1 MAEPDREHLFLIDG
15 SGFIFRAYFA
25 GMGNRRAQMTRSD
38 GTPTNAAY
46 IYTRMLLKLIDDT
59 EADYVAVI
67 FDKARKTF
75 RNDIYPDYKAH
86 RPDPPEDL
94 IPQFALVRE
103 ATEAMNVPAV
113 QMENYEADDLI
124 ATYANE
130 AAEKGM
136 DVTIVSSDKDLM
148 QLVNDRITL
157 WDGMKDKS
165 IGADEVVEKF
175 GVGPDKVVEV
185 QALAG
190 DSTDNVPGV
199 QGIGIK
205 TAAELIN
212 QYGDL
217 ETLLARAE
225 EIKQPKRREKL
236 IEQAD
241 MARISKQLVTL
252 KADVPIELTLN
263 DFRKRQPDPEK
274 LIAFL
279 KEQEFKTLVSSISA
293 KHGIAADAPE
303 VLEEEKQAQDTD
315 YTLVQKIDDLKPWI
329 EAAAKAG
336 IVAVDTETDA
346 LSSMQAGLVGV
357 SISVTPGKACY
368 VPLAHVGS
376 GDQGAFD
383 LGDGDTKA
391 DADAPEQIPM
401 QQALDLLKPMLE
413 DPGIL
418 KVGQNIKYDMQVL
431 ARYGISVAP
440 VDDTM
445 LLSYVLEGGLHGH
458 GMDELALRFLEVETI
473 KFKDVAGSGKNA
485 VSFDKVPLDK
495 AGPYAAEDADITLRL
510 HRLMKPRL
518 AREHMTTVYERLE
531 RPLIYVLEEMERT
544 GIKVD
549 AQKLKD
555 FSADFEKRMAEL
567 EAHAHE
573 QAGHE
578 FNVGSPKQV
587 GEILFDEMSL
597 EGGKKGKT
605 GAYSTSADVLE
616 DLVIQGHEL
625 PQTILDWRQIS
636 RSSRSTY
643 TDASCPR
650 TINPGDGP
658 HPHHLQTSPSPTTGR
673 LSSND
678 PNLQNIPVRTEE
690 GRKIRQAF
698 VAGKGPRPA
707 LGRLFADRTAPARPH
722 GRHRLAAQGH
732 RVPRTVI
739 DIHAMTASEVFDVP
753 VEGMDPIRAPPAP
766 RRSTSASSMAFQRV
780 RPRSPVRSIPQ
791 WRGAA
796 TTSPPTSNAIPGIR
810 GLHGTNQEGS
820 SAAINGYVEDAC
832 SAGAVSPAAAIREKN
847 QALRG
852 NAERAA
858 INAPIQGG
866 AADIIKRAMVRVQ
879 QALDDAKLGA
889 RMLLQ
894 VHDELIFE
902 VPEKE
907 VEKTKSAVKD
917 VMESAAVLNV
927 PLEVDIGTGANWDEA
942 H

>member
-625 PQTILDWRQIS
+625 PQTILDWRQLQKLK
-636 RSSRSTY
+636 STY
-643 TDASCPR
+643 TDALVE
-650 TINPGDGP
+650 TINPNTGRV
-658 HPHHLQTSPSPTTGR
+658 HTSFSQAVTSTGR

-678 PNLQNIPVRTEE
+678 PNLQNIPIRSEE

-698 VAGKGPRPA
+698 VADKGHVLMSA
-707 LGRLFADRTAPARPH
+707 DYSQIELRLLAHVADIDSLKEAFAN
-722 GRHRLAAQGH
+722 GQ
-732 RVPRTVI
+732 
-739 DIHAMTASEVFDVP
+739 DIHAITASEIFDVP
-753 VEGMDPIRAPPAP
+753 VEGMDPMVRRQAKAINFGIIYGISGFGLARQLGIP
-766 RRSTSASSMAFQRV
+766 RGDAQRYIEAYFE
-780 RPRSPVRSIPQ
+780 RY
-791 WRGAA
+791 
-796 TTSPPTSNAIPGIR
+796 PGIKDYMERTKKQAHDQGFVETPFGRKCHVR
-810 GLHGTNQEGS
+810 G
-820 SAAINGYVEDAC
+820 IN
-832 SAGAVSPAAAIREKN
+832 EKN

>member
-217 ETLLARAE
+217 ETLLERAE

-252 KADVPIELTLN
+252 KADVPVEQTLN

-329 EAAAKAG
+329 EAAIKAG

-368 VPLAHVGS
+368 VPLAHVGA
-376 GDQGAFD
+376 GDQGTFD
-383 LGDGDTKA
+383 LGDGDANT

-401 QQALDLLKPMLE
+401 QDALDLLKPMLE

-431 ARYGISVAP
+431 ARYGITVAP

-616 DLVIQGHEL
+616 DLVIQEHEL
-625 PQTILDWRQIS
+625 PQTILDWRQLQKLK
-636 RSSRSTY
+636 STY
-643 TDASCPR
+643 TDALVE
-650 TINPGDGP
+650 TINPNTGRV
-658 HPHHLQTSPSPTTGR
+658 HTSFSQAVTSTGR

-678 PNLQNIPVRTEE
+678 PNLQNIPIRSEE

-698 VAGKGPRPA
+698 IADKGHVLMSADYSQIELRLLAHVADIDSLKDA
-707 LGRLFADRTAPARPH
+707 FAN
-722 GRHRLAAQGH
+722 GQ
-732 RVPRTVI
+732 
-739 DIHAMTASEVFDVP
+739 DIHAITASEIFEVP
-753 VEGMDPIRAPPAP
+753 IEGMDPMVRRQAKAINFGIIYGISGFGLARQLGIP
-766 RRSTSASSMAFQRV
+766 RGDAQRYIEAYFE
-780 RPRSPVRSIPQ
+780 RY
-791 WRGAA
+791 
-796 TTSPPTSNAIPGIR
+796 PGIKDYMERTKKQAHDQGFVETPFGRKCHVR
-810 GLHGTNQEGS
+810 G
-820 SAAINGYVEDAC
+820 IN
-832 SAGAVSPAAAIREKN
+832 EKN
-847 QALRG
+847 QAVRG

-866 AADIIKRAMVRVQ
+866 AADIIKRAMARLPG
-879 QALDDAKLGA
+879 ALEDARLGA

-907 VEKTKSAVKD
+907 VDKTKAVVKD